1 LFKRQNETKQKEV
14 NIIININQNV
24 NSKNLLSLILEI
36 MRNQDFNKKYNFNKT
51 VYINN
56 IDETFIYKKI
66 VLLLENALN
75 TWHISYSIKDNIITL
90 NKTNG
95 TIVVDTNI
103 IKIEKFKYINV
114 NINDYDPEKFFN
126 THL

>member
-1 LFKRQNETKQKEV
+1 
-14 NIIININQNV
+14 
-24 NSKNLLSLILEI
+24 